1 MISVLTF
8 LLGVL
13 VGLIIMAVLA
23 ASSREHEREEAC
35 RMSKLLRDYE
45 SKTIDV
51 TEVCRFVSQNDER

>member
-1 MISVLTF
+1 MIILAF

-13 VGLIIMAVLA
+13 VGLIIMAVLS
-23 ASSREHEREEAC
+23 ASSREREREEAC

-51 TEVCRFVSQNDER
+51 TEVCRYVSNNEKR

>member
-13 VGLIIMAVLA
+13 VGLIIMAVLS
-23 ASSREHEREEAC
+23 ASSREREREEER

-45 SKTIDV
+45 SKTMDV
-51 TEVCRFVSQNDER
+51 TEVCGFVSNNEKR

>member
-1 MISVLTF
+1 MISVLAF

-23 ASSREHEREEAC
+23 ASSREREREEAY

-51 TEVCRFVSQNDER
+51 TEVCKFDSKIN

>member
-1 MISVLTF
+1 MISVLAF

-23 ASSREHEREEAC
+23 ASSREREREEER

-51 TEVCRFVSQNDER
+51 TEVCKFVSNNEKR